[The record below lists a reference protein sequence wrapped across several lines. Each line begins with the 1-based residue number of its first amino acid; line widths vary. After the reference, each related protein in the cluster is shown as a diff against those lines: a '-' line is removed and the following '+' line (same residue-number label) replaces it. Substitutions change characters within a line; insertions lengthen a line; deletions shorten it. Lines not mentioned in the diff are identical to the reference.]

1 VSHWGAGRAMKSAE
15 LFDVRGLATIV
26 TGAASGIGLAYAEAM
41 ADNGARVTL
50 MDRDAPS
57 LDAAVRRLTERGG
70 DVRGQ
75 PLDVTDRP
83 GLRAAVD
90 AVATHYGRLDV
101 VFANVGIDSP
111 PGFLGMTGERNP
123 KGAFENVSDERWDLV
138 METNLTSIFGTM
150 KAAVPHM
157 KKNAKGGRII
167 VTTSVAAIRGE
178 AIVGMPY
185 MPAKAGAAHMVR
197 QAALELAKYNILVN
211 AIAPGPFVTNIA
223 GGHMRDPATAAAF
236 ARFSPLRR
244 LASTDEIQGL
254 ALFLASPASS
264 YVTGSQIVIDGGVLL
279 GLAD

>member
-1 VSHWGAGRAMKSAE
+1 MKTAE
-15 LFDVRGLATIV
+15 LFDVRGLVTIV
-26 TGAASGIGLAYAEAM
+26 TGAASGIGLAYAEVM

-50 MDRDAPS
+50 MDRDAAS
-57 LDAAVRRLTERGG
+57 LDAAVRRLAERGG
-70 DVRGQ
+70 EVRGQ
-75 PLDVTDRP
+75 TLDVTDRP
-83 GLRAAVD
+83 GLRAGID
-90 AVATHYGRLDV
+90 AAAAHYGRLDV

-111 PGFLGMTGERNP
+111 PGFLAMSGERNP
-123 KGAFENVSDERWDLV
+123 NGAIENVSDERWDLV
-138 METNLTSIFGTM
+138 METNLTSMFGTI

-185 MPAKAGAAHMVR
+185 MPAKAGAAHLVR

-223 GGHMRDPATAAAF
+223 GGHMRDPTTVAAF
-236 ARFSPLRR
+236 ARFSPLHR

>member
-1 VSHWGAGRAMKSAE
+1 MKTAE
-15 LFDVRGLATIV
+15 LFDVRGLVTIV
-26 TGAASGIGLAYAEAM
+26 TGAASGIGLAYAEVM

-50 MDRDAPS
+50 MDRDASS
-57 LDAAVRRLTERGG
+57 LDVAVRRLAERGG

-75 PLDVTDRP
+75 TLDVTDRP
-83 GLRAAVD
+83 GLRAGID
-90 AVATHYGRLDV
+90 AVAAHYGRLDV

-111 PGFLGMTGERNP
+111 PGFLGMNGERNAG
-123 KGAFENVSDERWDLV
+123 GAFENVSDERWDLV
-138 METNLTSIFGTM
+138 METNLTSMFGTI

-185 MPAKAGAAHMVR
+185 MPAKAGAAHLVR

-223 GGHMRDPATAAAF
+223 GGHMRDPATVAAF
-236 ARFSPLRR
+236 ARFSPLHR